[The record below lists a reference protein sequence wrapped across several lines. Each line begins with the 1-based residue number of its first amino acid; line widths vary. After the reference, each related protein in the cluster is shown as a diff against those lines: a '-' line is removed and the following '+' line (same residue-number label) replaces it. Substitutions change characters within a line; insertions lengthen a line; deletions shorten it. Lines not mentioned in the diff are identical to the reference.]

1 MSITTQNPKT
11 IQQETFEIQRLKMI
25 GASEDLIRQVQNDN
39 RPIPELPLGFSLLGL
54 VPAGVGIACLVVYRL
69 EKKDDQAR

>member
-1 MSITTQNPKT
+1 MRAGY
-11 IQQETFEIQRLKMI
+11 FVRLAGNGRRSK
-25 GASEDLIRQVQNDN
+25 LIRQVQNDN

-54 VPAGVGIACLVVYRL
+54 VPAGVGIAYLIVYRL